1 MVIEDR
7 VQGGTVNNAFSHP
20 IVDFAFYSM
29 GMDKRPCSL
38 GGGFVN
44 IRKKKVIFRDK
55 MIQYLEELPAE
66 TWLDRLKDLGK
77 KTPTYCLYSY
87 QFVYRFVKS
96 VLPWIGM
103 DLSTAVQKYRKNN
116 SGFSHDK
123 YLVRPSPYL
132 VSSMDR
138 NKVNY
143 TEIEKRMR
151 KRFSF
156 FYRFL
161 NLEYIP
167 WVNYDRIKDKT
178 TKDGISLT
186 MYNTIFLNLK

>member
-1 MVIEDR
+1 
-7 VQGGTVNNAFSHP
+7 
-20 IVDFAFYSM
+20 
-29 GMDKRPCSL
+29 MDKRPCAL

-44 IRKKKVIFRDK
+44 IRKNRSDIKDK
-55 MIQYLEELPAE
+55 MLGLLESLPQE

-87 QFVYRFVKS
+87 QLVYRFAKS

-103 DLSTAVQKYRKNN
+103 DLSTAVLKYRKNN
-116 SGFSHDK
+116 PGFAHDK

-143 TEIEKRMR
+143 TEIEKECG
-151 KRFSF
+151 KNFLFSIAF
-156 FYRFL
+156 C

-186 MYNTIFLNLK
+186 MYNTIFLQPDIITKKWMILKNITSPTYPILLGKYYR